1 MSSGS
6 RQMFLATV
14 IFAIF
19 FILYWF
25 FLFILHWKSD
35 KRRKIQNP
43 GENTVVKV
51 YSEKPKKKGNMGE
64 QNSCKT
70 VWYVVFFTIFSAQK
84 PTKPTITCFLRKC
97 NLSAWVGLVKAAGMV
112 VEAKFHYSIV
122 DRRTETQHQVTS
134 EGSSFVNKSTC
145 NK

>member
-1 MSSGS
+1 M
-6 RQMFLATV
+6 
-14 IFAIF
+14 
-19 FILYWF
+19 
-25 FLFILHWKSD
+25 
-35 KRRKIQNP
+35 
-43 GENTVVKV
+43 VKV
-51 YSEKPKKKGNMGE
+51 YSEKPKRKEIWGNKIRVKLCDMLSFL
-64 QNSCKT
+64 Q
-70 VWYVVFFTIFSAQK
+70 FSPPKNLPDQL
-84 PTKPTITCFLRKC
+84 TCFLRKC